1 MVYAVY
7 PRLMFNLFS
16 LFVLCAAGLTPA
28 IADDDT
34 AAQEFQSKAQS
45 LGESISSDNSG
56 ISDRCQRLFQNVQD
70 LKGKPQ
76 QRFNARQL
84 YDRECRDPMS
94 SPDYQFPGNEPGY
107 APGLVY

>member
-16 LFVLCAAGLTPA
+16 LCVLCVVCLSPA

-34 AAQEFQSKAQS
+34 AAREFQNEAQS

-76 QRFNARQL
+76 QRFSARQL

-94 SPDYQFPGNEPGY
+94 SPDYEFPGHEPGY